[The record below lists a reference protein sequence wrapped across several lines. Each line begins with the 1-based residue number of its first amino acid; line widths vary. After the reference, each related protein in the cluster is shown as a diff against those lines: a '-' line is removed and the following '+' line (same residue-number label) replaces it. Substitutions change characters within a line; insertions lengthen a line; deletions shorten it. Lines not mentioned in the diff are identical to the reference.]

1 MRGMG
6 VLNQIE
12 SVFMIGGDSNVVYS
26 YDVNTRELIDVWC
39 VGSRITSIASI
50 SLEDGGFIV
59 AAGTE
64 EGKIAIRQDWEELTR
79 RNECGSSQIL
89 DIQFSKTGTII
100 AAASQDQSVY
110 LLEFKETEYQPLV
123 GIK

>member
-1 MRGMG
+1 MKGMG
-6 VLNQIE
+6 ILNQME
-12 SVFMIGGDSNVVYS
+12 SVFMIGGESCWVYS
-26 YDVNTRELIDVWC
+26 YDVNSKELIDVWV
-39 VGSRITSIASI
+39 VGLSITAIAWI

-59 AAGTE
+59 AVGTE

-79 RNECGSSQIL
+79 RNECGSAQIL
-89 DIQFSKTGTII
+89 DIQFSKTGTLL
-100 AAASQDQSVY
+100 AVASQDQSVY

>member
-1 MRGMG
+1 
-6 VLNQIE
+6 
-12 SVFMIGGDSNVVYS
+12 VYS
-26 YDVNTRELIDVWC
+26 YDVNSKELIDVWV
-39 VGSRITSIASI
+39 VGLTITAIACI
-50 SLEDGGFIV
+50 SLEDGGFI
-59 AAGTE
+59 AAVGTD

-89 DIQFSKTGTII
+89 DIQFSKTGTLI

-110 LLEFKETEYQPLV
+110 LLEFKDNEYRPLV